1 MKDFGIGSLINSAT
15 RLAQGCTELLKK
27 RDPLM
32 LKFLKRESSILVTRA
47 IKVWWNLRF
56 GRMPWEQKENSSSSG
71 DSEK

>member
-1 MKDFGIGSLINSAT
+1 MKDFGIGSLMNSIT
-15 RLAQGCTELLKK
+15 RMSEGYHDLAKK

-32 LKFLKRESSILVTRA
+32 LQFLHRESSILLGRA

-71 DSEK
+71 YSGK